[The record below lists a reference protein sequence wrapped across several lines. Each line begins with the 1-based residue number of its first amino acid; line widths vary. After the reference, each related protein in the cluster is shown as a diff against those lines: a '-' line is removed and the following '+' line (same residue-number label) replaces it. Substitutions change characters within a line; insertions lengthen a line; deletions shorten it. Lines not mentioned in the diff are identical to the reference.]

1 MVLKRIAI
9 DMDEVLADSLGKHL
23 AVCNRAFGTSLTRSD
38 VGPGG
43 VEGCLPVELQ
53 QAAEDLLLEPGFFRD
68 LAVMPGAQAAVRALA
83 ERYEVFV
90 ASAAMEVPT
99 SFADKYAWLREHFDF
114 IPRSHVVFCGD
125 KAVVHTDYLI
135 DDNPRQFLRFSGT
148 PVLFSAPHNMLETR
162 FLRVDGWE
170 HAARVLLDPDRRT
183 ISPAAQGELACQASW
198 TKGRAPRSV
207 DASPR

>member
-1 MVLKRIAI
+1 MGLKRIAI

-23 AVCNRAFGTSLTRSD
+23 AVCNRAFGTHLVRGD

-43 VEGCLPVELQ
+43 IEGCLPAELHE
-53 QAAEDLLLEPGFFRD
+53 AAEKLLLEPGFFRD
-68 LAVMPGAQAAVRALA
+68 LDVMPGAQDAVRALS

-114 IPRSHVVFCGD
+114 LPRSHIVFCGD

-135 DDNPRQFLRFSGT
+135 DDNPRQFLRFAGT
-148 PVLFSAPHNMLETR
+148 PVLFSAPHNLLETR

-170 HAARVLLDPDRRT
+170 HAAGVLLDPERRT
-183 ISPAAQGELACQASW
+183 ISPSTQGERACQASW
-198 TKGRAPRSV
+198 TRAGSKRSAA
-207 DASPR
+207 ASPR